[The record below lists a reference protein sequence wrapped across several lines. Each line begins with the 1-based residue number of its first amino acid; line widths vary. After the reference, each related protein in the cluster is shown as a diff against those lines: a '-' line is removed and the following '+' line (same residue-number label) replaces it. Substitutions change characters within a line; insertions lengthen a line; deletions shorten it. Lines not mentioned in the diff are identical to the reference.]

1 MRIDQRI
8 RQILEHYKQ
17 DDPLGLPG
25 LPIPDPM
32 EIPDFKGNFPVAEI
46 KFSEAMLHNLAKFRI
61 DYVRTDLRDLKVG
74 FAMILQQKLI
84 LALHI
89 FKILFTTA

>member
-1 MRIDQRI
+1 
-8 RQILEHYKQ
+8 
-17 DDPLGLPG
+17 
-25 LPIPDPM
+25 M